1 MYCPVVIMSPLF
13 IFEIKGKHR
22 SKGVLCLQQSC
33 ILLDCCK
40 SSANG
45 YEQCRRQIQVHE
57 NLLLSSVLQFVS
69 HIVVKIVILVGAT
82 ECNTRGIV
90 CKHNYNFLRSARN
103 LDCYASFVVDVSLLN
118 EPIHGVHNVCD
129 GGV

>member
-1 MYCPVVIMSPLF
+1 MSPPF
-13 IFEIKGKHR
+13 SFEIKGKHR
-22 SKGVLCLQQSC
+22 SKGVWCLQQSC
-33 ILLDCCK
+33 ILLECCK

-57 NLLLSSVLQFVS
+57 DLFLSSVLQFVS
-69 HIVVKIVILVGAT
+69 HIVVKNVILVGAT
-82 ECNTRGIV
+82 ECKTGGIV

-103 LDCYASFVVDVSLLN
+103 LDFYASFVVVVSLLN
-118 EPIHGVHNVCD
+118 ERIHGFHNVCD